1 MQYLGTISK
10 TTQQS
15 WFISMQTIQ
24 HYSNPSLC
32 PNHWCY
38 RSWSWWFYEELQHL
52 LELKPKK
59 KKKKERKK
67 CSFHH
72 RGLECK
78 LGSKEVL
85 VLPMSIQVWLPLG
98 DCLIFLLSKRLSRVF
113 SSNTARKHQFFSVQ
127 PSLWSNSHPYM
138 TTGKIIALTRQTFV
152 VKVICLVCNMLPSLV
167 IVVFFPPK
175 AQTSFNF
182 MAVGISL

>member
-1 MQYLGTISK
+1 MQYLCTIPK

-15 WFISMQTIQ
+15 WFISKQTIQ

-38 RSWSWWFYEELQHL
+38 RSWSWWLYEELQHL
-52 LELKPKK
+52 LELKPKR
-59 KKKKERKK
+59 KKEIKK

-98 DCLIFLLSKRLSRVF
+98 DCLIFFLSKGLSRVF

-127 PSLWSNSHPYM
+127 PSLRSNSHPYM
-138 TTGKIIALTRQTFV
+138 TTGKTIALTRQTFV
-152 VKVICLVCNMLPSLV
+152 VKVISLVCNMLPRLA
-167 IVVFFPPK
+167 IVFFFFFFLKHKRPLV
-175 AQTSFNF
+175 SW
-182 MAVGISL
+182 L